1 MKNIDKDKN
10 NGQIQKNEDISI
22 QKNEDISETVENE
35 EKNTDKKIAVNKKL
49 KKFLYIFGFILLIVG
64 IVITAIKVMP
74 HEEEKDISLYSY
86 NITSDSHYKVYLLN
100 NSVFDKEYLDE
111 GLLYPDIL
119 TNFINIDFKSEA
131 ILTKQVMLSGEYSIS
146 AVIEGYQSGG
156 EEKKKIYEK
165 IYPIDTKTIQAEQ
178 TDHMTMTGSVK
189 IKPSEYR
196 QYAEQIEYILGGATA
211 KDFYILFKGKFNL
224 DSEEKEFSYKISVP
238 IGNEKFYEIKK
249 DEPAVDKGDIT
260 EKSTEKVHQEIKSYI
275 IYPLIAL
282 LGLILLIFV
291 KFFTKNITGQEL
303 WVAKIM
309 NIMHK
314 YGSRMVCVE
323 EIPSQNEKT
332 LLKVKDIIDLLSLS
346 EELREPVLYSI
357 DESGLPKDGKF
368 YILSKEYVYIFNLD
382 ITVQ

>member
-10 NGQIQKNEDISI
+10 TEQVQNNEQVQKSEDVS
-22 QKNEDISETVENE
+22 KNLENE
-35 EKNTDKKIAVNKKL
+35 EKKKDKKIAINKKL
-49 KKFLYIFGFILLIVG
+49 KIFLYILGFISLIVG
-64 IVITAIKVMP
+64 GVITAIKSIP
-74 HEEEKDISLYSY
+74 HEEDKDVSLYSY
-86 NITSDSHYKVYLLN
+86 NITTDSHYKVYLLN
-100 NSVFDKEYLDE
+100 NSIFDKEYLDE
-111 GLLYPDIL
+111 DLLYPDIL
-119 TNFINIDFKSEA
+119 TDYVHIDFKSEA
-131 ILTKQVMLSGEYSIS
+131 ILTKQLMLSGEYSVS
-146 AVIEGYQSGG
+146 GVIEGYQANG

-189 IKPSEYR
+189 IKSSEYR

-332 LLKVKDIIDLLSLS
+332 VLKVKDIIDLLSLS

-368 YILSKEYVYIFNLD
+368 YILSKEYVYIFNLA
-382 ITVQ
+382 ITAQ